1 MTWRQWRKL
10 HVCLARLTV
19 RGSRLTVC
27 GSRLGEVGVACSWR
41 WGGVGQSAACGL
53 WHQMGSTVW
62 PLALHIDIL
71 DSPVTPPWQ
80 QQPLPRGHTTTP
92 VTATRAPRTT
102 GLALLTPDAVR
113 WRRVFSWPRVSV
125 VGRGDLSHTLIH
137 IHHLSLMT
145 FCILTPRMING
156 AGENDTLREYFQR
169 CEISF
174 PDKSNKVHVTN
185 FFFSNFAI
193 FSIFAIW

>member
-1 MTWRQWRKL
+1 MASVKKAA
-10 HVCLARLTV
+10 CLSCTAH
-19 RGSRLTVC
+19 GSRLTV
-27 GSRLGEVGVACSWR
+27 GRGRGRVQLEE
-41 WGGVGQSAACGL
+41 GGVGQSAACGL
-53 WHQMGSTVW
+53 WYQMGSTVW

-80 QQPLPRGHTTTP
+80 QQPLPRGQTTTP

-113 WRRVFSWPRVSV
+113 WRRVFSWPRVSF
-125 VGRGDLSHTLIH
+125 VGRGDLSHTLNH
-137 IHHLSLMT
+137 IHLSLMT

-156 AGENDTLREYFQR
+156 AGENDTLSEHFQR

-174 PDKSNKVHVTN
+174 PDKSNNDHAKN
-185 FFFSNFAI
+185 FFFKFCY